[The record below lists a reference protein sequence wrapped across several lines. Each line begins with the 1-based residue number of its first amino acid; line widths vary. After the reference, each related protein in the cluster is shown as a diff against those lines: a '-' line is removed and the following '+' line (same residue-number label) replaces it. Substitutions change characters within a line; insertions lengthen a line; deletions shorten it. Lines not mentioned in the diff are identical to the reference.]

1 MDSATVSL
9 VVLAAA
15 VLLFVWN
22 RLPVEIVAIAVALAL
37 VATGVLTLPE
47 ALAGFGDPV
56 VVFIAALFV
65 VSEGIDAT
73 GLTTWAGQKLVD
85 LAGDRP
91 RLLFVLVLLLCGV
104 VTALISLNGAV
115 AALLPMVVVLAL
127 RLGQSPS
134 RWTMPL
140 AFAGSAGSLLALTGT
155 PINVIV
161 SDAGEAAG
169 VGSFG
174 FFEFAI
180 VGVPLLAGT
189 IAICVFLGPKVLPQ
203 RTSQVAPVNLSD
215 HAATLVEHYAF
226 KNDLYRLRIR
236 ERSPLIGMPFGS
248 LGQRD
253 DLGVVVV
260 AGQRGTQVIDPDE
273 PLMPDDV
280 LVARGTPEDV
290 SVLVVSQCLAIGYRR
305 PADGPESEL
314 FDAEFGVAEV
324 VVPPRSRLV
333 GQTVF
338 PGMVRADDRVILAI
352 RRLGHDRGSGPTTLQ
367 VGDALLV
374 EGTWAALDRTVADP
388 DVLVVDSPD
397 LVRRQVAPLGRQARI
412 AALILGLMVVA
423 MASGIVAPVTAALVA
438 ACAMVLG
445 RVVSVN
451 QAYRSIS
458 WTTVILIGGMIS
470 LSVAMQSSGAADQLA
485 NGLLAVVGDGGPYAL
500 MIGLFVLT
508 AVLGQFVS
516 NTATALIVV
525 PIAVSAASELG
536 LSARPFLMLMSVAA
550 AASFLTPVATPA
562 NMMVMGPGGYR
573 FGDYWRLGLPVM
585 VWFLIVAVVVI
596 PFVWPW

>member
-1 MDSATVSL
+1 VDAASISL
-9 VVLAAA
+9 IVLGAA
-15 VLLFVWN
+15 VALFIWN
-22 RLPVEIVAIAVALAL
+22 RLPVEIVAIATALAL
-37 VATGVLTLPE
+37 VATGVLTLPV

-73 GLTTWAGQKLVD
+73 GLTTWAGQLLVD
-85 LAGDRP
+85 VAGEKP
-91 RLLFVLVLLLCGV
+91 RLLFVLVLVLCAG

-127 RLGQSPS
+127 RLGQSPG

-161 SDAGEAAG
+161 SEAGVAAG

-180 VGVPLLAGT
+180 VGVPLVAGT
-189 IAICVFLGPKVLPQ
+189 VAICAFLGPKVLPQ
-203 RTSQVAPVNLSD
+203 RVAESVPVDLSS
-215 HAATLVEHYAF
+215 HAKTLVEHYAF
-226 KNDLYRLRIR
+226 ENDLYRLRIR
-236 ERSPLIGMPFGS
+236 ERSPQIGVPRGS
-248 LGQRD
+248 LQ
-253 DLGVVVV
+253 LG
-260 AGQRGTQVIDPDE
+260 
-273 PLMPDDV
+273 
-280 LVARGTPEDV
+280 EDTGV
-290 SVLVVSQCLAIGYRR
+290 SVIAVQRASKIVGAGENLEQDDILVVRGSAEAVRALVVTQGLAIGYR
-305 PADGPESEL
+305 PSGDDSEAAL
-314 FDAEFGVAEV
+314 FGAELGVAEV

-338 PGMVRADDRVILAI
+338 PGMVRADDRVILAV
-352 RRLGHDRGSGPTTLQ
+352 RRLGRDRGSAPTTLQ
-367 VGDALLV
+367 VGDTMLV

-397 LVRRQVAPLGRQARI
+397 LVRRQVAPLGRQART
-412 AALILGLMVVA
+412 AAVILALMVAA
-423 MASGIVAPVTAALVA
+423 MASGLVAPVTAALVA
-438 ACAMVLG
+438 ACAMVLA
-445 RVVSVN
+445 RVVGVE
-451 QAYRSIS
+451 QAYRAIS

-470 LSVAMQSSGAADQLA
+470 LSVAMQTSGAADQMA
-485 NGLLAVVGDGGPYAL
+485 TALLAVVGDGGPYAL

-508 AVLGQFVS
+508 GLLGQFVS

-525 PIAVSAASELG
+525 PIAVSAATELG
-536 LSARPFLMLMSVAA
+536 LSPRPFLMLMSVAA

-585 VWFLIVAVVVI
+585 AWFLVVAVVVI
-596 PFVWPW
+596 PRVWAW

>member
-1 MDSATVSL
+1 VDTATVSL
-9 VVLAAA
+9 VVLAVA
-15 VLLFVWN
+15 VALFVWN

-115 AALLPMVVVLAL
+115 AALLPMVVVLAM

-203 RTSQVAPVNLSD
+203 RTSQVVPVNLSD

-236 ERSPLIGMPFGS
+236 ERSPLIGVPFAS

-253 DLGVVVV
+253 DLGVVIV
-260 AGQRGTQVIDPDE
+260 AGQRATEAVDPDE
-273 PLMPDDV
+273 PLMQDDV
-280 LVARGTPEDV
+280 IVARGTPEDV
-290 SVLVVSQCLAIGYRR
+290 NALVVDQLLAIGYQR

-352 RRLGHDRGSGPTTLQ
+352 RRLGRDRGSMPTTLQ

-374 EGTWAALDRTVADP
+374 EGSWAALDRTVADP

-397 LVRRQVAPLGRQARI
+397 LVRRQVAPLGRQARV
-412 AALILGLMVVA
+412 AAVILGLMVLA
-423 MASGIVAPVTAALVA
+423 MASGVVAPVTAALVA

-445 RVVSVN
+445 RVVSVE

-485 NGLLAVVGDGGPYAL
+485 DVLLSIVGDGGPYAL

-508 AVLGQFVS
+508 ALLGQFVS

-525 PIAVSAASELG
+525 PIAVSAAAELG

-585 VWFLIVAVVVI
+585 AWFLVVAVVVI
-596 PFVWPW
+596 PFVWEW